1 VSVQPGAVVP
11 EQGLGHRV
19 GRGLGW
25 SFLNNVV
32 SRLGSLLSGIVLARL
47 LAPADF
53 GVFAVALVVLNAGL
67 SMNELG
73 VSLAVVRWQEGIE
86 RIAPTVTTLALGW
99 SVLLYGICYF
109 SAPMLASSLNAP
121 DAAPLIRVLSLAILL
136 DAIACVCAA
145 LITRHFMQ
153 RTRMAIDSIS
163 FVVGTSVSI
172 VLAVNGMG
180 AWCIVWGFL
189 VTSAVCTVLTIAWA
203 PARYLPG
210 FDGEA
215 ARSLLAFGLP
225 LAGSS
230 ILVFLMVNVDY
241 VVVGRL
247 LGSEALG
254 FYLLAFNLCSW
265 PVALISVAVRRVSLA
280 GFSRIADE
288 PWRAGAAFSRAA
300 GLILA
305 VTLPL
310 CAVLAGYAPAVITF
324 LYGEKWIPSADALR
338 LLCVLGAARVAVEL
352 AYDYLVAVG
361 RTTSNFAVQVL
372 WLLLLVPALVV
383 GANRGGILGVAAG
396 HAVIA
401 GLVIGPVYAVA
412 LRRAHV
418 SLRSLARESLRPV
431 LAAALVFG
439 AALLVLSAVDGA
451 FAQLAVGGVVT
462 VVLAGSVL
470 APLWHKAR
478 AALAVEQPS
487 STASSAGLA

>member
-1 VSVQPGAVVP
+1 MV
-11 EQGLGHRV
+11 H
-19 GRGLGW
+19 
-25 SFLNNVV
+25 
-32 SRLGSLLSGIVLARL
+32 RLGFSRDQRGVHSPDDRL
-47 LAPADF
+47 
-53 GVFAVALVVLNAGL
+53 GAG
-67 SMNELG
+67 
-73 VSLAVVRWQEGIE
+73 
-86 RIAPTVTTLALGW
+86 
-99 SVLLYGICYF
+99 
-109 SAPMLASSLNAP
+109 
-121 DAAPLIRVLSLAILL
+121 PLPS
-136 DAIACVCAA
+136 
-145 LITRHFMQ
+145 
-153 RTRMAIDSIS
+153 
-163 FVVGTSVSI
+163 
-172 VLAVNGMG
+172 
-180 AWCIVWGFL
+180 
-189 VTSAVCTVLTIAWA
+189 
-203 PARYLPG
+203 G

-300 GLILA
+300 GLIMA

-352 AYDYLVAVG
+352 SYDYLVAVG

-412 LRRAHV
+412 LRRANV
-418 SLRSLARESLRPV
+418 SLRSLAREEHATGPGRSARLRCGTARPLGCRWRLRPARGGGSDDGCPRRQRSRPSLAQGAGCSGRRTAGRHCTLSRSAMSALAERIRGSRTARSAAV
-431 LAAALVFG
+431 GSGVSDGKATLDDAALLAAAED
-439 AALLVLSAVDGA
+439 AAADVKRV
-451 FAQLAVGGVVT
+451 
-462 VVLAGSVL
+462 
-470 APLWHKAR
+470 
-478 AALAVEQPS
+478 
-487 STASSAGLA
+487 AGLASPMVAVVLPLSTDAVVMLLAAILGEYSVCFVDPSGPAERRGRS